1 MINQILSVTVGVVLA
16 DILGKIIGKFI
27 GKIKNIYFVKK
38 WDDVTWLKS

>member
-38 WDDVTWLKS
+38 NEMM